1 MIAMGIFFMAVFSIL
16 AMVSNG
22 LRNATALQE
31 MPVDASMLAAELA
44 VSNRLEE
51 ASDSGDFGDIFPGY
65 RWIREITEV
74 GSNGLY
80 QVDFAVIHDVR
91 GRPTETHMSILLYR
105 PGSQSRGGLR
115 R

>member
-1 MIAMGIFFMAVFSIL
+1 MGIFFMAVFSIL

-22 LRNATALQE
+22 LRNAAALQE

-44 VSNRLEE
+44 MTNQLAEG
-51 ASDSGDFGDIFPGY
+51 SDSGDFGDIFPKY
-65 RWIREITEV
+65 RWIREVTEV
-74 GSNGLY
+74 GSNGLF

-91 GRPTETHMSILLYR
+91 GRPSETHMSILLYR
-105 PGSQSRGGLR
+105 PESQTRGGLR